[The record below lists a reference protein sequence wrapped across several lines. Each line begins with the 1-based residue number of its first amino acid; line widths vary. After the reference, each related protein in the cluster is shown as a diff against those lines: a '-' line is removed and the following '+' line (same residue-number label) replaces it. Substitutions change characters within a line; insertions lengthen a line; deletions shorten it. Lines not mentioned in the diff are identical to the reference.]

1 MSQEVMTIEELA
13 AYLDIAESTLYKK
26 VSTREIPFAKFGNT
40 LRFTKVSIDAWLA
53 RNTTQPDDSLFAQ
66 FARLQN
72 RYHFKLWLEGRGV
85 DWHTLSDEQLVELA
99 KKALADLREHPE
111 DAACQ
116 AG

>member
-1 MSQEVMTIEELA
+1 MSQDVMTIAELA
-13 AYLDIAESTLYKK
+13 VYLDIAESTLCKK

-40 LRFTKVSIDAWLA
+40 LRFTKVAIDAWLA
-53 RNTTQPDDSLFAQ
+53 RNTTQPDESLFAE

-85 DWHTLSDEQLVELA
+85 DWRTLSDEQLVALA
-99 KKALADLREHPE
+99 RKALDELRARPE
-111 DAACQ
+111 DAACP